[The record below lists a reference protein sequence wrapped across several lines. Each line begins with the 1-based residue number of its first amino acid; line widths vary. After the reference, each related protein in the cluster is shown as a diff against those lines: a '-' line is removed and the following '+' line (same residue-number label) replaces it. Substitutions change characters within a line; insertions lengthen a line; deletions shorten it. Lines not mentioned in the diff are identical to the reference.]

1 MKLLFDFLP
10 IVLFF
15 VAYKFGGGSYH
26 FDGQDYDVKGIYVA
40 TAVMIIATLLQN
52 AY

>member
-15 VAYKFGGGSYH
+15 AAFEYAERHLKDDADAAGAPADS
-26 FDGQDYDVKGIYVA
+26 A
-40 TAVMIIATLLQN
+40 
-52 AY
+52 

>member
-15 VAYKFGGGSYH
+15 AAFKYAERHLNDDADAAGAPADS
-26 FDGQDYDVKGIYVA
+26 A
-40 TAVMIIATLLQN
+40 
-52 AY
+52 